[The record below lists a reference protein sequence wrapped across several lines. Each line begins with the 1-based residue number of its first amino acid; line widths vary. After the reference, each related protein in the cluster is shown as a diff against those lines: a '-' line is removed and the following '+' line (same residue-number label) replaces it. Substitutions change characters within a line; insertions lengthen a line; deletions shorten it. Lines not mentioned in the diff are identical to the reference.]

1 MSNQV
6 GGDMFGQDNN
16 KDEGANPPIS
26 NKPVNNG
33 LLGIDDDNDDVV
45 SSTVSGS
52 QSVSTPTVQPSSTP
66 PIPDTPTISVTDE
79 PKESISPE
87 STNNTPSSSTAFS
100 PVDDPYSTPPAYA
113 QNSITNTQTTTDDL
127 ANIKRQALQDLTP
140 LINHLDQNA
149 EEKFKTTM
157 MMIQASD
164 DKDLIPKAYE
174 SAKDISDEK
183 KRAQALLDIVNEIN
197 YFTHKTE
204 E

>member
-1 MSNQV
+1 
-6 GGDMFGQDNN
+6 MFGQGNN
-16 KDEGANPPIS
+16 KDEGTNSLIS

-33 LLGIDDDNDDVV
+33 LLGIDDDNDNIVNPALA
-45 SSTVSGS
+45 SP
-52 QSVSTPTVQPSSTP
+52 QSMSTPATQPSSTP
-66 PIPDTPTISVTDE
+66 PIPDTPTISVADE
-79 PKESISPE
+79 PKED
-87 STNNTPSSSTAFS
+87 SSSEVINNPLPSATSFS
-100 PVDDPYSTPPAYA
+100 PSADPYSTPPAYA
-113 QNSITNTQTTTDDL
+113 QNTNASIQTTTDDL

-140 LINHLDQNA
+140 LMNHLDQNP

-174 SAKDISDEK
+174 VAKDIPDEK

-204 E
+204 D